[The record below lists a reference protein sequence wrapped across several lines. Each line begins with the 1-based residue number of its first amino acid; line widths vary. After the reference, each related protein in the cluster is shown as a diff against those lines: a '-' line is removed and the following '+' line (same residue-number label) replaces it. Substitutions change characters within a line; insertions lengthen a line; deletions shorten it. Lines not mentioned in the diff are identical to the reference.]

1 MVSNSLLTTSRSWR
15 SCITSRRAF
24 STRPFASPAARP
36 RLATVIRRS
45 TNGRSSFAFGTVVVR
60 CSYLSRAVAWFRS
73 IEMRCSVTRPS
84 FRCAT
89 LCLIVVLRSRFDV
102 LRSLA
107 LRTQNDETT
116 NDERLVLRRAGR
128 LVDAHAEAEAHRVQ
142 DFLDLVEALAAE
154 ILGLEHP

>member
-1 MVSNSLLTTSRSWR
+1 MVSNSLVTTSRSCR
-15 SCITSRRAF
+15 SSMTSRRAF
-24 STRPFASPAARP
+24 NTRPFASPAARP

-89 LCLIVVLRSRFDV
+89 RCLITFLF
-102 LRSLA
+102 
-107 LRTQNDETT
+107 
-116 NDERLVLRRAGR
+116 LRRAGR
-128 LVDAHAEAEAHRVQ
+128 LIDTHAEAEPHRLQ
-142 DFLDLVEALAAE
+142 DFLDLVQALE
-154 ILGLEHP
+154 PEVLGLEHL